1 MMMGGVNNNSSKF
14 WRLLLIVTCALL
26 IAAQMLLPAQA
37 AGMASDYRSRALIQ
51 LSSSSGSYQFLA
63 LPDEVVSQ
71 SRLGLPDLRIYRGDE
86 EIPYALL
93 TDQELMIPARYERA
107 ALRNQGTDDRG
118 NLVFEVQV
126 PANKWVRQIRFL
138 SQEKNFIRQ
147 VQVAGSRNSQEWV
160 TLAGDRTIFDL
171 TDEHKTNHNEV
182 SLGQT
187 NFTYLRVTIMSGGKG
202 KFQLEG
208 VELEYIPQT
217 VAAVTAKERAHA
229 MTLTRGKDGV
239 DEYNVDMLQVH
250 LPVGEVEF
258 VANAENFNR
267 LVEVYV
273 SDNNQDWK
281 FAARGEIY
289 SYKLD
294 KLTAS
299 KRSVKFHT
307 DLRYIKLRVHN
318 RDNQPLPVTE
328 LTVRGINP
336 AVVFPAQGAS
346 VLYLYWNNEQVK
358 APVYDLS
365 KFKGNL
371 DYSSIPRAE
380 AGAIETNPTFQFRDI
395 RPWTERNAWLL
406 QVILA
411 VVAVGLLVVIVQ
423 SIRKISSDKQDR

>member
-1 MMMGGVNNNSSKF
+1 MMSGVNSNFSRF
-14 WRLLLIVTCALL
+14 CRRMLAVTCALL
-26 IAAQMLLPAQA
+26 VALPMLLPAQA
-37 AGMASDYRSRALIQ
+37 AGMASDYRNRALIQ
-51 LSSSSGSYQFLA
+51 LSSYSASYQFLA

-71 SRLGLPDLRIYRGDE
+71 SRLGLPDVRIYRGDE

-93 TDQELMIPARYERA
+93 TDQEIMIPARYERA

-126 PANKWVRQIRFL
+126 PADKWVRQIRFL
-138 SQEKNFIRQ
+138 SPEKNFIRQ
-147 VQVAGSRNSQEWV
+147 VQVAGSRNGQEWI
-160 TLAGDRTIFDL
+160 TLAGDHTIFDL
-171 TDEHKTNHNEV
+171 TDEHKTSHNEV

-187 NFTYLRVTIMSGGKG
+187 NFTYLRVTIMSSGKG
-202 KFQLEG
+202 KFQLSG

-239 DEYNVDMLQVH
+239 DEYNVDLLQVH

-258 VANAENFNR
+258 VTDAENFNR

-273 SDNNQDWK
+273 SDNNKDWK
-281 FAARGEIY
+281 FAAQGEIY

-336 AVVFPAQGAS
+336 VVVFPAQGAS
-346 VLYLYWNNEQVK
+346 GLYLYWNNDQVK
-358 APVYDLS
+358 APVYDVA

-380 AGAIETNPTFQFRDI
+380 AGAIEANPSFQQRDS

-411 VVAVGLLVVIVQ
+411 VVAVVLLVVIVK
-423 SIRKISSDKQDR
+423 SIRKISSDKK